1 MAYIKVE
8 NKLNKELLVDGFIT
22 FINVDENSKAA
33 AHGIEIMSISEED
46 KNLYQMAIEL
56 KK

>member
-8 NKLNKELLVDGFIT
+8 NKLNKEFLVDGFIT
-22 FINVDENSKAA
+22 FIYVDEKTKACP
-33 AHGIEIMSISEED
+33 HNLSILPETDED
-46 KNLYQMAIEL
+46 KELYKIAKEL